1 MYDAESSFVV
11 IILKNSRYKTGWN
24 VQARVQLKMH
34 EKDRN
39 LLLSIQ
45 EFFGGIGNIS
55 KPNNAS
61 TVEFRINIQEE
72 LVNVVLPHFD
82 TFSLNTKKYYDY
94 LLFKQVVL
102 LMVNKEHTTLEG
114 IQKIVSLKSSLN

>member
-1 MYDAESSFVV
+1 
-11 IILKNSRYKTGWN
+11 
-24 VQARVQLKMH
+24 MH

-55 KPNNAS
+55 KPNSAS
-61 TVEFRINIQEE
+61 TVEFRVNILKE
-72 LVNVVLPHFD
+72 LVNVIIPHFD
-82 TFSLNTKKYYDY
+82 NYPLITKKHSDY

-102 LMVNKEHTTLEG
+102 LMANKEHSNLEG
-114 IQKIVSLKSSLN
+114 IRKAVSLKGGINLGLSVELK

>member
-1 MYDAESSFVV
+1 MFFSLAPSQASVCASSFVV
-11 IILKNSRYKTGWN
+11 VILKNSRYKTGWN
-24 VQARVQLKMH
+24 VQARVQLKMRPASG

-72 LVNVVLPHFD
+72 LVNVVLPLPRGAWYF
-82 TFSLNTKKYYDY
+82 F
-94 LLFKQVVL
+94 FK
-102 LMVNKEHTTLEG
+102 H
-114 IQKIVSLKSSLN
+114 

>member
-1 MYDAESSFVV
+1 MRPAS
-11 IILKNSRYKTGWN
+11 G
-24 VQARVQLKMH
+24 

-72 LVNVVLPHFD
+72 LVNVVLP
-82 TFSLNTKKYYDY
+82 LPR
-94 LLFKQVVL
+94 
-102 LMVNKEHTTLEG
+102 G
-114 IQKIVSLKSSLN
+114 A